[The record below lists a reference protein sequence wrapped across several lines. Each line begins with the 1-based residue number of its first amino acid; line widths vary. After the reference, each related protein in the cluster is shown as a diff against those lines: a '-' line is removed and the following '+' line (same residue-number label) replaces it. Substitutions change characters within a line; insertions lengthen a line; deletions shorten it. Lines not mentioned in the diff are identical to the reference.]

1 MRIALVLVDIKQ
13 THHEPAAAILA
24 QAQVY
29 FPTLP
34 IILVSPRV
42 NGFSRTYATFNIDK
56 IVPHINADKI
66 RWRKF
71 PPSAVA
77 EPELPF

>member
-1 MRIALVLVDIKQ
+1 MLVDADS
-13 THHEPAAAILA
+13 TYSEPAAAVLA
-24 QAQVY
+24 QAERY

-42 NGFSRTYATFNIDK
+42 NGFSRTYATFDIER
-56 IVPHINADKI
+56 IAPQINADKI

-71 PPSAVA
+71 PPVPAADPV
-77 EPELPF
+77 LPF